1 MTRKVIKQKLN
12 KTFFIILVL
21 IGLSATAGAQ
31 MRLGGPNIPPK
42 RELKIT
48 QGMTTSATD
57 VEQKYELELTPEIA
71 KMLDSSV
78 CLRLK
83 ELPDEF
89 LYQYG
94 VKNRSQL
101 LNLHFG
107 KPMANY
113 IIGTQGLTFT
123 GSWEVPVLSD
133 NEPIALAEVLPAGN
147 EQYRLSGFGSAEFAK
162 LIYNY
167 EYKDLIVG
175 FLRIYGSAVNYFYLQ
190 KDNKNVFVKTYD
202 YQSRTL
208 DLKSEYS
215 FIDII
220 NSLYNE

>member
-1 MTRKVIKQKLN
+1 MKRQNIIK
-12 KTFFIILVL
+12 ILVFVLAL

-42 RELKIT
+42 SELKIT

-57 VEQKYELELTPEIA
+57 VEQKNELELTPEII
-71 KMLDSSV
+71 KMVDSFV
-78 CLRLK
+78 CLVING
-83 ELPDEF
+83 LPDEY

-101 LNLHFG
+101 LNLQFG

-123 GSWEVPVLSD
+123 GSWEVLVSSD
-133 NEPIALAEVLPAGN
+133 NEPITLATV
-147 EQYRLSGFGSAEFAK
+147 RLVENGRYEAIGFGSTEFAK

-175 FLRIYGSAVNYFYLQ
+175 FLRIYGSGVDYFYLQ
-190 KDNKNVFVKTYD
+190 KDNKDVFVRTHD
-202 YQSRTL
+202 HQSRTL
-208 DLKSEYS
+208 DLITEYS